1 MLRRINVVEYEETT
15 YWFVEKDKSWNLA
28 AAIWYVK
35 EDKCVEKKKKKKLI
49 DMLRRIKVET

>member
-35 EDKCVEKKKKKKLI
+35 EDKCVEKKKKKN
-49 DMLRRIKVET
+49 